1 MAIRLQSPLVSSTV
15 GLLLMSVAGC
25 AVAGE
30 LSLETDTSSVVVE
43 ELPPAPE
50 APVALVFS
58 PPASCVNLL
67 PEGFVKELAADG
79 IELVKGPGSPSTEP
93 IYTDGQTPEELAGGL
108 SCLFGLPNDEESGL
122 SILLSAAPIDPAIR
136 PKVIEDLVTQN
147 LNVGQTI
154 DGRGLTYWIWGDN
167 ETVSALH
174 NELFQDAWY
183 SALIQP
189 GGRPAYD
196 QGVALVAAMRSS
208 TTQ

>member
-1 MAIRLQSPLVSSTV
+1 M
-15 GLLLMSVAGC
+15 
-25 AVAGE
+25 
-30 LSLETDTSSVVVE
+30 
-43 ELPPAPE
+43 
-50 APVALVFS
+50 
-58 PPASCVNLL
+58 
-67 PEGFVKELAADG
+67 
-79 IELVKGPGSPSTEP
+79 
-93 IYTDGQTPEELAGGL
+93 
-108 SCLFGLPNDEESGL
+108 
-122 SILLSAAPIDPAIR
+122 
-136 PKVIEDLVTQN
+136 IEDLVTQN

-154 DGRGLTYWIWGDN
+154 DGTGLTYWIWGDN

>member
-1 MAIRLQSPLVSSTV
+1 MR
-15 GLLLMSVAGC
+15 
-25 AVAGE
+25 
-30 LSLETDTSSVVVE
+30 
-43 ELPPAPE
+43 
-50 APVALVFS
+50 
-58 PPASCVNLL
+58 
-67 PEGFVKELAADG
+67 
-79 IELVKGPGSPSTEP
+79 GPGSPSTEP

-136 PKVIEDLVTQN
+136 PKVIENLVTQK
-147 LNVGQTI
+147 LNVGQTS
-154 DGRGLTYWIWGDN
+154 DGTGLTYWIWGDS

-183 SALIQP
+183 SALLQP

>member
-1 MAIRLQSPLVSSTV
+1 MATRLQNPLVRSAV
-15 GLLLMSVAGC
+15 ALLLMSVAGC
-25 AVAGE
+25 AEAAE
-30 LSLETDTSSVVVE
+30 LSLETDTSVVE
-43 ELPPAPE
+43 EPPPASE

-58 PPASCVNLL
+58 PPTSCVNLL
-67 PEGFVKELAADG
+67 PEVFVAELAADG
-79 IELVKGPGSPSTEP
+79 IELVRGPGSPSTEP

-136 PKVIEDLVTQN
+136 PKVIENLVTQK
-147 LNVGQTI
+147 LNVGQTS
-154 DGRGLTYWIWGDN
+154 DGTGLTYWIWGD
-167 ETVSALH
+167 EAIVSALH

>member
-1 MAIRLQSPLVSSTV
+1 MATRLQNPLVRSAV
-15 GLLLMSVAGC
+15 ALLLMSVAGC
-25 AVAGE
+25 AEAAE
-30 LSLETDTSSVVVE
+30 LSLETDTSVVVE
-43 ELPPAPE
+43 EPPPASE

-58 PPASCVNLL
+58 PPTSCVNLL
-67 PEGFVKELAADG
+67 PEVFVAELAADC
-79 IELVKGPGSPSTEP
+79 IELVRGPGSPSTEP

-136 PKVIEDLVTQN
+136 PKVIENLVTQK
-147 LNVGQTI
+147 LNVGQTS
-154 DGRGLTYWIWGDN
+154 DGTGLTYWICGDS

-183 SALIQP
+183 SELLQP
-189 GGRPAYD
+189 GGRPTYD

>member
-1 MAIRLQSPLVSSTV
+1 MATRLQNPLVRSAV
-15 GLLLMSVAGC
+15 ALLLMSVAGC
-25 AVAGE
+25 AEAAE
-30 LSLETDTSSVVVE
+30 LSLETDTSVVE
-43 ELPPAPE
+43 EPPPAPE

-58 PPASCVNLL
+58 PPTSCVNLL
-67 PEGFVKELAADG
+67 PEVFVAELAADG
-79 IELVKGPGSPSTEP
+79 IELVRGPGSPSTEP

-122 SILLSAAPIDPAIR
+122 SILLSAAPIDPTIR
-136 PKVIEDLVTQN
+136 PKVIENLVTQK
-147 LNVGQTI
+147 LNVGQTS
-154 DGRGLTYWIWGDN
+154 DGTGLTYWIWGDS

-183 SALIQP
+183 SALLQP